1 MRLTLCCFQ
10 HICLNVYSFL
20 LISTLQFSY
29 FGAKIFY
36 SVLQGSRRHWA
47 FCPQCLM
54 DIAALHTKPR
64 VKETN
69 EIKSRCQ
76 CVWFPDN
83 LGSSF
88 HSVFLENQR
97 KSHTVNGNSIYT
109 SNKVFAYSV
118 QSIKHR
124 DDRFKRN
131 SEKGKKNARERHW
144 FFKAL
149 LCNSLA
155 RPSPCHVSFHSHS
168 SPSRAL

>member
-1 MRLTLCCFQ
+1 M
-10 HICLNVYSFL
+10 
-20 LISTLQFSY
+20 Y

-54 DIAALHTKPR
+54 DIAALHTKPS

-76 CVWFPDN
+76 CVWFPGN

-88 HSVFLENQR
+88 HSVQNFWRAKERATQ
-97 KSHTVNGNSIYT
+97 SMGTAYT
-109 SNKVFAYSV
+109 LAVKYLHIQCRV
-118 QSIKHR
+118 
-124 DDRFKRN
+124 

-149 LCNSLA
+149 LCKSLA
-155 RPSPCHVSFHSHS
+155 QPSPCCASFHSCS
-168 SPSRAL
+168 SPSRAYDYSHLTDEETKV